1 MVFFFGYVLSSHSD
15 HSATAWRVPCNL
27 THSHLS
33 LSLGYRLI
41 AIWPWASRSK
51 RLRLEQPGPQSLPM
65 FRGPRVLDI
74 YGMVYLQY
82 NFEQGVRPRYGMIQY
97 AVPPLVWNAGPHS
110 TEAGSHTPRW
120 QESDSD
126 SSNNQARLQLG
137 RGTPTRALVTRR
149 WQLQSTERVRL
160 LDSYVLFPTREPN
173 SDTGGAAW
181 NIAGCNLTLR
191 YDYMQIGALI
201 AHTTPKIA

>member
-1 MVFFFGYVLSSHSD
+1 MPTELADVQG
-15 HSATAWRVPCNL
+15 
-27 THSHLS
+27 
-33 LSLGYRLI
+33 
-41 AIWPWASRSK
+41 AS
-51 RLRLEQPGPQSLPM
+51 
-65 FRGPRVLDI
+65 
-74 YGMVYLQY
+74 
-82 NFEQGVRPRYGMIQY
+82 GVRHIWYGISSIQFRTRGKAKIWYDTVCRAPPRSRRQGGRYTLHGRQEDPQI
-97 AVPPLVWNAGPHS
+97 WNAGSHS